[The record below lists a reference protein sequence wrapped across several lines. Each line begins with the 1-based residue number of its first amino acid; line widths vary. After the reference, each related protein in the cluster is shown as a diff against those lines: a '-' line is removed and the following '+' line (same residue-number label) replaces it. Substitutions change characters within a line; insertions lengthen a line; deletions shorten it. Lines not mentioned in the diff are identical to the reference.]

1 MSESPSWRSSWARRL
16 QAKLIAMG
24 TSCSYAP
31 DRELVEENYLEGQP
45 IDSLFTYAMTKRMLH
60 HEWNLSIDAALD
72 AEADAQAICMQTGD
86 FRRAYAA
93 FVAKQK
99 PKFEGD

>member
-1 MSESPSWRSSWARRL
+1 
-16 QAKLIAMG
+16 
-24 TSCSYAP
+24 
-31 DRELVEENYLEGQP
+31 
-45 IDSLFTYAMTKRMLH
+45 MTKRMLH

-99 PKFEGD
+99 PVFEGN